1 MIRIEE
7 LVQYNA
13 ECLQVSSFRD
23 YGPNGLQVAG
33 KPMVQR
39 LLTGVSACEA
49 LLTQAIAQNA
59 DVVLVH
65 HGLFWQGDDPCIVGL
80 RQRRLRCLLQ
90 HDINLLAYHL
100 PLDAHPL
107 LGNNARL
114 GHLLGLA
121 GAPTF
126 GEQQLGWLAQE
137 STPVSVG
144 DVVARLHHVLS
155 RLPLLIGES
164 SRLVRRIAWC
174 TGAAHR
180 WLPEA
185 AAAGAEVFI
194 TGEISEPT
202 VHVAREMGIALIA
215 AGHHATERYGVQALG
230 EHLAERFGLWHQF
243 MDIDNPV

>member
-1 MIRIEE
+1 MIQIEE

-13 ECLQVSSFRD
+13 ECLQISSFRD
-23 YGPNGLQVAG
+23 YCPNGLQVAG
-33 KPMVQR
+33 QLQVQR
-39 LLTGVSACEA
+39 LLTGVSVCEA
-49 LLTQAIAQNA
+49 LLLKAVALKVDT
-59 DVVLVH
+59 VLVH
-65 HGLFWQGDDPCIVGL
+65 HGLFWQGDDPCVVGL
-80 RQRRLRCLLQ
+80 RQRRLRLLLK

-137 STPVSVG
+137 REAMSVG
-144 DVVARLHHVLS
+144 DLVARLHHALS

-164 SRLVRRIAWC
+164 SRLVRRVAWC

-185 AAAGAEVFI
+185 AAVGAEVFI
-194 TGEISEPT
+194 TGEINEPI

-243 MDIDNPV
+243 IDIDNPV